1 MAGCYSTVPCPTA
14 PGQPGPAA
22 ACRQSPAPRAGAG
35 TCLSIAGAL
44 AARLFQMVDVLGEQ

>member
-14 PGQPGPAA
+14 PRQPGPAA